1 MPRIALIHA
10 TPAAV
15 EPIVAAFAASWPAAE
30 LVNILDDSLSKDRAR
45 DGALSPA
52 MIQRFDTLADYAL
65 SLGAE
70 GILFTCSAF
79 GPAIEQVAS
88 RLSVP
93 VLKPNEAMFAE
104 ALATGQRINMLATFA
119 PSIASMEEEFK
130 GEAAK
135 AGVKATLRSVF
146 VPGALDALQAGRQE
160 EHVTRIVDIARVLND
175 CDAIVLA
182 QFSMAPAAAALG
194 PLVSVPILTSPSS
207 AVAMLK
213 RRMSS
218 SRDHQKSSR

>member
-15 EPIVAAFAASWPAAE
+15 EPIVEAFAASWPAAE

-45 DGALSPA
+45 DGALTSA
-52 MIQRFDTLADYAL
+52 MIERFDALADYAL

-79 GPAIEQVAS
+79 GPAIERVAN

-104 ALATGQRINMLATFA
+104 ALATGQRIGMLATFE
-119 PSIASMEEEFK
+119 PSVASMEDEFK
-130 GEAAK
+130 GEASQ
-135 AGVKATLRSVF
+135 AGVEVTVRSMF
-146 VPGALDALQAGRQE
+146 VPGALDALQAGRRD
-160 EHVTRIVDIARVLND
+160 EHVTRIVDVARRLDD
-175 CDAIVLA
+175 CDAIMLA
-182 QFSMAPAAAALG
+182 QFSMAPAAAALR
-194 PLVSVPILTSPSS
+194 PLVSVPVLTSPSS

-213 RRMSS
+213 RKMSPL
-218 SRDHQKSSR
+218 D

>member
-15 EPIVAAFAASWPAAE
+15 EPIVEAFAATWPAAA

-45 DGALSPA
+45 DGALTPA
-52 MIQRFDTLADYAL
+52 MIQRFDALADYAL
-65 SLGAE
+65 SLGAD

-79 GPAIEQVAS
+79 GPAIARVAN
-88 RLSVP
+88 RLPVP

-104 ALATGQRINMLATFA
+104 ALATGRQISMLATFE

-130 GEAAK
+130 GDAAQ
-135 AGVKATLRSVF
+135 AGIQSTLRSVF
-146 VPGALDALQAGRQE
+146 VPGALDALQAGRRD
-160 EHVTRIVDIARVLND
+160 EHVTRIADVARALND
-175 CDAIVLA
+175 CDAIMLA
-182 QFSMAPAAAALG
+182 QFSMAPAAAALRS
-194 PLVSVPILTSPSS
+194 LVSVPVLTSPSS

-213 RRMSS
+213 RKMSS
-218 SRDHQKSSR
+218 LD